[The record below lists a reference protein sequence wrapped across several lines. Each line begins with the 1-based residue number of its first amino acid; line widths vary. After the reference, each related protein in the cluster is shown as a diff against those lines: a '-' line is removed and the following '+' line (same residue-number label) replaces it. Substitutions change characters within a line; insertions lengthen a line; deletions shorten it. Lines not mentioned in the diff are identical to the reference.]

1 MVLSKRI
8 IPPFTNLKST
18 GSALGKI
25 IGKNVKYYFL
35 PLNTNEATDKSLLEI
50 S

>member
-1 MVLSKRI
+1 MLFSKLI

-18 GSALGKI
+18 GSAAGQI
-25 IGKNVKYYFL
+25 IGKNREYYFL
-35 PLNTNEATDKSLLEI
+35 PLNTNEATVMSLLGI